1 MAVPC
6 PDPAGRACVDARY
19 DTSGRQRMDYCST
32 CRRHL
37 NGALVCPGCGA
48 YAPDIAPDTVGG
60 HRVPG
65 RAATAGPAYCA
76 AEEPAGDGWFT
87 APARSTETPRP
98 HDGPRPVG
106 SARSTGSTGP
116 DEVAPPVGSAG
127 ATRPLDG
134 ARAGDVPRPVGAGR
148 AGGTSPRSS
157 GAARSAETAPPAEG
171 IRSVVPARRAE
182 AAVFAAP
189 ARPAETAR
197 HEETVGP
204 AADTPRALP
213 AGAGTGRAARR
224 RQSARWKKTQ
234 RRALVAT
241 AVALVGGGITLAST
255 DRGGSDRTQ
264 AAPAPDLHGMGGT
277 ADEAADAPSASP
289 DRTTAPPRTEDR
301 RGTARPEAAPTT
313 TPPSGTR
320 TEGAAA
326 TEVPAGGRSDASES
340 VSRSGDR
347 SGASQGTGGTAPSSG
362 GSTAP
367 TRPSSP
373 PPSADD
379 GSGDTDDDG
388 GSGQG
393 DGSAAQPAPG
403 TPPPA
408 DEPRDPRLCLLVICL
423 G

>member
-1 MAVPC
+1 
-6 PDPAGRACVDARY
+6 
-19 DTSGRQRMDYCST
+19 MDYCST

-367 TRPSSP
+367 RVPPRPRP
-373 PPSADD
+373 PP
-379 GSGDTDDDG
+379 TT
-388 GSGQG
+388 
-393 DGSAAQPAPG
+393 AAATRTTTAVRARATVRPPSRHPAPRR
-403 TPPPA
+403 PPTSRAIPVSA
-408 DEPRDPRLCLLVICL
+408 CW
-423 G
+423 